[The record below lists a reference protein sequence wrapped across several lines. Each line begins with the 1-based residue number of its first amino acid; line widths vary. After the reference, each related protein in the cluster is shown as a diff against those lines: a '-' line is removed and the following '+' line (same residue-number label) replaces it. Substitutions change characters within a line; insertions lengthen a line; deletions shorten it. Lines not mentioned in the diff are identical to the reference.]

1 LKLLRAAIQC
11 KGLASSSG
19 LGDYRSMSS
28 THKPSRLLR
37 TCSLIGLLIAT
48 AACAEDPMSKQTPSP
63 KEEPASQVLW
73 RQIVAEVGDAACDGP
88 QQCHS
93 IAIGAKS
100 CGGPDSYMAWSSK
113 NTDGKKLRS
122 LVEQHAAA
130 RRAENLASDMRSD
143 CRVVTDPGARCAPNP
158 KGQGM
163 VCALNERGSGGSA
176 I

>member
-1 LKLLRAAIQC
+1 MK
-11 KGLASSSG
+11 SSSPNT
-19 LGDYRSMSS
+19 LY
-28 THKPSRLLR
+28 RLLGLS
-37 TCSLIGLLIAT
+37 SLISLLIVN
-48 AACAEDPMSKQTPSP
+48 AACAEHPMSNANPNP
-63 KEEPASQVLW
+63 KAEVKADIQAGSKAAAAARSEPASLGLW
-73 RQIVAEVGDAACDGP
+73 RQIQAEIGDAACDGP

-113 NTDGKKLRS
+113 HTDGQKLRS

-130 RRAENLASDMRSD
+130 RKAENQASDMRSD
-143 CRVVTDPGARCAPNP
+143 CRVVTDPGARCVPSP

-163 VCALNERGSGGSA
+163 VCALNERGSGGGSA